1 MSLTDSAVG
10 TGARPLFS
18 SGNEAYRAY
27 GGGARDHPA
36 ARVENRTRRCAVH
49 EVELYEQNQGGPD
62 ENIALSPEEK
72 TGGVPVSP
80 TPGVE
85 RAGDNEVKHEINPN
99 TE

>member
-1 MSLTDSAVG
+1 M
-10 TGARPLFS
+10 
-18 SGNEAYRAY
+18 
-27 GGGARDHPA
+27 
-36 ARVENRTRRCAVH
+36 H